1 MKNSLIWAGFGPVG
15 STERKN
21 LGRRDYEQFLI
32 KVFSRFGQGDC
43 REETQR
49 AYKIPISA

>member
-1 MKNSLIWAGFGPVG
+1 MYGLAVMLTMGTSKLH
-15 STERKN
+15 
-21 LGRRDYEQFLI
+21 
-32 KVFSRFGQGDC
+32 QGDC